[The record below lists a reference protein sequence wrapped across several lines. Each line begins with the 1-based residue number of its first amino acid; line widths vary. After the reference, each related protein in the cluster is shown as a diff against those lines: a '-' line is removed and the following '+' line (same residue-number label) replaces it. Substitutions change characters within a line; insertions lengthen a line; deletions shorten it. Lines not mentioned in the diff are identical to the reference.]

1 MSVMPQEL
9 RPLWESWALHH
20 KILCFVKVVELST
33 NYNRES
39 KLNNENRK
47 MAFPRG
53 DWKTDGV
60 YTTHENRN
68 MQTLSLIQLHWS
80 HWEFSFD
87 FKSGRSG
94 PFMVSFLC
102 FDLEENISS
111 VDCSIL
117 FAELLSIHKYLCMMY
132 MLYPGRFFSSVTYIK
147 QTNKQTRGSYH
158 NLGTW
163 HVLMQS
169 TL

>member
-1 MSVMPQEL
+1 MSVMPQEP

-39 KLNNENRK
+39 KLKNENRK

-117 FAELLSIHKYLCMMY
+117 FAELLSIHKYLCVWCVCY
-132 MLYPGRFFSSVTYIK
+132 IQVDFSLLLHIL
-147 QTNKQTRGSYH
+147 NKQTKKR
-158 NLGTW
+158 
-163 HVLMQS
+163 
-169 TL
+169 